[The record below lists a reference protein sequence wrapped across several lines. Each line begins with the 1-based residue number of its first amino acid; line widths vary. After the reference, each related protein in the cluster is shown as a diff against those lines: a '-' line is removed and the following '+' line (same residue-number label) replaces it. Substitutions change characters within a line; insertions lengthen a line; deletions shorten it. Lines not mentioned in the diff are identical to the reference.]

1 MSKTNKSKPSK
12 SKTNKSKL
20 SKSKKN
26 KSKTNL
32 IESDEYDEY
41 ELSVV
46 KLNKKYNNTKKNI
59 DENFD
64 KKAEIIMDKLRQN
77 YLEQK
82 KLINDFRELKATH
95 KKEIKC
101 INKSNMRSNTGKHT
115 GFNKPEPVPS
125 TLKSLLKIKEDK
137 LPRSKITNLIYQY
150 FTDNNMYNTKTKKEI
165 IPNTKI
171 RKIFGMKD
179 DDVMNFYNLQTWL
192 KKVYS
197 EYNLNN
203 NVAEI

>member
-1 MSKTNKSKPSK
+1 MSKTNKSKTSKSKINKSKTSK
-12 SKTNKSKL
+12 SKTKSK
-20 SKSKKN
+20 SIYS
-26 KSKTNL
+26 
-32 IESDEYDEY
+32 SDEYDLD
-41 ELSVV
+41 ELCFV
-46 KLNKKYNNTKKNI
+46 KSNKKNL
-59 DENFD
+59 DEDFD
-64 KKAEIIMDKLRQN
+64 KKAEVIMEKLRQN

-101 INKSNMRSNTGKHT
+101 VYKSNARSNSGKQT

-125 TLKSLLKIKEDK
+125 SLKSLLKIKEDK

-150 FTDNNMYNTKTKKEI
+150 FTDNNMYNSKTKKEI
-165 IPNTKI
+165 IPNSKI

-197 EYNLNN
+197 ENLENN
-203 NVAEI
+203 NIVEV